1 MKRMYVL
8 LLAVLLL
15 LAGCGGKGKAK
26 DISDKDVS
34 CPYEIDHKK
43 DWVEITL
50 RDGAERGILWNVEAL
65 PADVCEVTQEK
76 SGKDDVCKYRI
87 SGLAE
92 GATHLTFTA
101 QQEDQTV
108 VFSLEVIASVDSE
121 GKVTISDY
129 RHKERSGVRSEE
141 ESLDYR
147 WDVDENGILT
157 FSFFDD
163 NDQWR
168 VRGDGNGVC
177 ALSNMLSTSS
187 GCQFSA
193 QAISDGEIN
202 VVLTGKTTQRTIY
215 VTLQVEDGVLEVIS
229 VQEQ

>member
-8 LLAVLLL
+8 LLAMVLL
-15 LAGCGGKGKAK
+15 LAGCGGKTKTK

-50 RDGAERGILWNVEAL
+50 RDGAKRGILWNVEAL

-129 RHKERSGVRSEE
+129 RYKERSGVRSEE

>member
-1 MKRMYVL
+1 MKRMFVL
-8 LLAVLLL
+8 LLAMLLL
-15 LAGCGGKGKAK
+15 LAGCGGKTKTK

-101 QQEDQTV
+101 QQEEQTV

>member
-8 LLAVLLL
+8 LLAMVLL
-15 LAGCGGKGKAK
+15 LAGCGGKTKTK

-87 SGLAE
+87 NGLAE
-92 GATHLTFTA
+92 GASHLTFTA
-101 QQEDQTV
+101 QQEDQTIA
-108 VFSLEVIASVDSE
+108 FSLEVIASVDSE

>member
-8 LLAVLLL
+8 LLAMVLL
-15 LAGCGGKGKAK
+15 LAGCGGKTKTK
-26 DISDKDVS
+26 DISAKDVS
-34 CPYEIDHKK
+34 CPYEINHKK
-43 DWVEITL
+43 DTVEITL
-50 RDGAERGILWNVEAL
+50 RDGAERGLLWNVEAL
-65 PADVCEVTQEK
+65 PTDVCEVTQEK

-101 QQEDQTV
+101 QQEEQTV

-202 VVLTGKTTQRTIY
+202 VVLTGKTKQRTIHI
-215 VTLQVEDGVLEVIS
+215 TLQVDDGVLEVIS

>member
-8 LLAVLLL
+8 LLAMVLL
-15 LAGCGGKGKAK
+15 LAGCGGKTKTK
-26 DISDKDVS
+26 DISAKDVC
-34 CPYEIDHKK
+34 CPYEIEHKK
-43 DWVEITL
+43 DAVEITL
-50 RDGAERGILWNVEAL
+50 RDGAKRGILWNVEAL
-65 PADVCEVTQEK
+65 PTEVCEVTQEK

>member
-8 LLAVLLL
+8 LLAMVLL
-15 LAGCGGKGKAK
+15 LAGCGGKTKTK

-50 RDGAERGILWNVEAL
+50 RDGAERGILWNVETM

-101 QQEDQTV
+101 QQEEQTV
-108 VFSLEVIASVDSE
+108 VFSLEVIASVDSD

-157 FSFFDD
+157 FCCFNSDD
-163 NDQWR
+163 HWSM
-168 VRGDGNGVC
+168 RGDGKDIC
-177 ALSNMLSTSS
+177 LLSDMMSTPS

>member
-1 MKRMYVL
+1 MKRVCIL
-8 LLAVLLL
+8 LLALLL
-15 LAGCGGKGKAK
+15 ILTGCKSK
-26 DISDKDVS
+26 DKMNNVSVKDVS
-34 CPYEIDHKK
+34 CPYEINHKK
-43 DWVEITL
+43 DTVEITL
-50 RDGAERGILWNVEAL
+50 RDGAERGLLWNVEAL
-65 PADVCEVTQEK
+65 PTDVCEVTQEK

-129 RHKERSGVRSEE
+129 RHKERSGVSSEE

>member
-8 LLAVLLL
+8 LLAMVLL
-15 LAGCGGKGKAK
+15 LAGCGGKTKTK

-101 QQEDQTV
+101 QQEEQTV

-157 FSFFDD
+157 FSFFNSDD
-163 NDQWR
+163 RWS
-168 VRGDGNGVC
+168 VRGDGKDVC
-177 ALSNMLSTSS
+177 ILSDMMSMPS

-193 QAISDGEIN
+193 QAISDGQIS
-202 VVLTGKTTQRTIY
+202 VLLIGKTTQRTIN
-215 VTLQVEDGVLEVIS
+215 VTLQADSGVMEVIS